1 MKSIWAV
8 IQDGEILPE
17 EPVELRNGQRV
28 LVTIVAD
35 EEDEF
40 WLAAAG
46 PVLNA
51 IWNNEEDDI
60 YAELLAL

>member
-1 MKSIWAV
+1 MKSVWAV
-8 IQDGEILPE
+8 VQNGEILPE

-28 LVTIVAD
+28 LVTILAED
-35 EEDEF
+35 ENEF
-40 WLAAAG
+40 WLAAAD

-51 IWNNEEDDI
+51 IWQNEEDDV